1 MYSRKYFSKRTYENI
16 VSTKVSIETMEGTDF
31 VQFTLKN
38 IDFVEEEYDRS
49 TKDPL
54 LVDNILEQN
63 ETLRHSL
70 LQKRKEKVKN
80 RKSIRT
86 VIWWNLIELD
96 RIR

>member
-1 MYSRKYFSKRTYENI
+1 VYSRKYFSKRTYENI